1 MHLPSFFFHV
11 SIDLIKPSLHLA
23 EIVEAN
29 KNLLEHRKVYKEQLS
44 RDRSAQQTGSTARK
58 DSLYQHSILAEGYLH
73 KAEFST
79 DGKVSEHT
87 NATGATG
94 SHDWRCSKI
103 QLRSIN
109 MSRDESLPRDTS
121 LSKSSHSKDIS
132 ANSGGTATK
141 GRFEP
146 IGSEEGELGWGVV
159 RLYRDTDETP
169 GLYDDASPSKVP
181 RHGKAESSN
190 AEGRMDGFQS
200 FRDEDCTMLCILAV
214 PSYLTPSDFLGFVGE
229 KTREGV
235 SHFRMIRTD
244 RSNRYM
250 VLMKF
255 RSGKRA
261 RDWRKEWNGKAF
273 NDVEVRQPRETEP
286 PSKTK

>member
-11 SIDLIKPSLHLA
+11 SLDLIKPSLHIV
-23 EIVEAN
+23 EIGEAN
-29 KNLLEHRKVYKEQLS
+29 KNLLEYRKVNKGQLS
-44 RDRSAQQTGSTARK
+44 GNRSVQQTGSTARK
-58 DSLYQHSILAEGYLH
+58 GSLHQHSIPAEGDLH

-79 DGKVSEHT
+79 GDKVSDFT
-87 NATGATG
+87 NATDATG
-94 SHDWRCSKI
+94 SYDWRCGKI
-103 QLRSIN
+103 LLRSIN
-109 MSRDESLPRDTS
+109 MSRDESLPKDAS

-132 ANSGGTATK
+132 ANSGGAATK

-146 IGSEEGELGWGVV
+146 IDSGEGELGWGVV
-159 RLYRDTDETP
+159 RFYRDTDETL
-169 GLYDDASPSKVP
+169 GLYDDVFPSKVP
-181 RHGKAESSN
+181 RHGKTESSN
-190 AEGRMDGFQS
+190 AESRMDGSQP

-229 KTREGV
+229 GTREAV

-261 RDWRKEWNGKAF
+261 REWRKEWNWKAF
-273 NDVEVRQPRETEP
+273 NDVEVRQPRENES